1 LAQGLISISTQKIS
15 TPGFGPNSSPVASG
29 GAVDIDESLIKIYSE
44 ESMSSQ
50 MIIKL
55 KSKGEEGRR
64 KIKDGRNLPPSGIHK
79 K

>member
-1 LAQGLISISTQKIS
+1 
-15 TPGFGPNSSPVASG
+15 VASG

-64 KIKDGRNLPPSGIHK
+64 KIKDGRNLPTSGIHK